1 MRDLHLDIIFL
12 DLFGVFDATRLSSST
27 LIHFIISLIQ
37 MENIIGQQFPVEI
50 KDDGP
55 LHQWG
60 TDKINAACLVHL

>member
-1 MRDLHLDIIFL
+1 
-12 DLFGVFDATRLSSST
+12 
-27 LIHFIISLIQ
+27 